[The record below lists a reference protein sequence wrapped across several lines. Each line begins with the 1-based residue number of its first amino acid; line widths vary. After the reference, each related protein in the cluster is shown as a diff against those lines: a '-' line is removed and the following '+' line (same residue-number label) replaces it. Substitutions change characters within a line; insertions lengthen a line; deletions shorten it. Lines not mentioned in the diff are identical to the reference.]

1 MKKIVNFNN
10 SANVFVVLGGVGSGK
25 THLVLG
31 HAGKKLVISFDSSY
45 STLVGHESEVTV
57 VEPELSDYNNADAF
71 IAEIDDLAKDYDLV
85 VFDNV
90 SAVETSLVN
99 AITDGKLGN
108 NTDGRAAYGTVQ
120 KLMSKFANWAIHFN
134 ADTLFTLWSL
144 TTEDGKEQP
153 AMNMKA
159 FNAVAGYAKL
169 VSRTEVGFDGYS
181 VVMNPDGR
189 GVIKNRLAN
198 KIKKQSIKNDDYWK
212 AVEFAKGGN
221 SNADA

>member
-10 SANVFVVLGGVGSGK
+10 GANVFVVLGSVGSGK

-31 HAGKKLVISFDSSY
+31 HSGKKLVISFDGSY
-45 STLVGHESEVTV
+45 STLAGNEDTITV
-57 VEPELSDYNNADAF
+57 LEPELSDYNDVDGF
-71 IAEIDDLAKDYDLV
+71 ISEIDSLAKGCDLV

-90 SAVETSLVN
+90 SATETALVN

-108 NTDGRAAYGTVQ
+108 NTDGRAAYGIVQ
-120 KLMSKFANWAIHFN
+120 KLMSKFANWAIHF
-134 ADTLFTLWSL
+134 DGDVLFTLWSE
-144 TTEDGKEQP
+144 TTEDGKEKP

-169 VSRTEVGFDGYS
+169 VSRTEAGFDGYT
-181 VVMNPDGR
+181 VVVNPDNR
-189 GVIKNRLAN
+189 GVIKNRLAD

-212 AVEFAKGGN
+212 AVEFAKG
-221 SNADA
+221 SKHADA

>member
-1 MKKIVNFNN
+1 MRKIVSFTD
-10 SANVFVVLGGVGSGK
+10 SANVFVVLGSVGSGK

-31 HAGKKLVISFDSSY
+31 HSGKKLVISFDGSY
-45 STLVGHESEVTV
+45 STLEGHEDEMTV
-57 VEPELSDYNNADAF
+57 VEPEISDYVSPDKLVD
-71 IAEIDDLAKDYDLV
+71 EIDDLAKGCDLV
-85 VFDNV
+85 VFDNI
-90 SAVETSLVN
+90 SAVETTLVN
-99 AITDGKLGN
+99 AITDGKLGS

-120 KLMSKFANWAIHFN
+120 KIFSKFANWAIHFN

-144 TTEDGKEQP
+144 TTEDGKEEP

-189 GVIKNRLAN
+189 GVIKNRLAD
-198 KIKKQSIKNDDYWK
+198 KIKKQMIKNEDYWK
-212 AVEFAKGGN
+212 AISFAKGEK
-221 SNADA
+221 

>member
-1 MKKIVNFNN
+1 MKKIVNFNDN
-10 SANVFVVLGGVGSGK
+10 ANVFVVLGQVGSGK

-31 HAGKKLVISFDSSY
+31 HSGKKLVISFDSSY
-45 STLVGHESEVTV
+45 SVLEGHEDEITV
-57 VEPELSDYNNADAF
+57 VTPEISDYENSEKLID
-71 IAEIDDLAKDYDLV
+71 EIDSLAKGCDLV
-85 VFDNV
+85 VFDNI
-90 SAVETSLVN
+90 SAVETTLVD
-99 AITDGKLGN
+99 AITDGKLGS

-120 KLMSKFANWAIHFN
+120 KIFSKFANWAIHFN

-212 AVEFAKGGN
+212 AVEFAKGGKH
-221 SNADA
+221 ADA